1 MEYLCPLCN
10 GIENASVRC
19 EICNA
24 QMDDA
29 GRIQDFFDDYSPYL
43 DNDITGL
50 ADGVSNDQCLHI
62 FVCPRCGNDCRVAV
76 NRVEY

>member
-1 MEYLCPLCN
+1 
-10 GIENASVRC
+10 
-19 EICNA
+19 
-24 QMDDA
+24 MDDA